1 MAGNLRP
8 LPVPRSG
15 PCERSRQ
22 WSSLRLDG
30 ELTELE
36 QALLEKH
43 LETCGDCRG
52 FDLQLRSTTH
62 LLRTAPA
69 EVPAARFEVPQ
80 RRLRLPVSRRLAFV
94 AVVAAAALG
103 SLVGSSLDRSPPS
116 KDQRAPQLSFLTRDL
131 NQLRQLP
138 RQQQQKPVSPGR
150 QPGSPPEGFI

>member
-8 LPVPRSG
+8 LAVPRSG

-43 LETCGDCRG
+43 LEACGECRE
-52 FDLQLRSTTH
+52 FDLQLRSTAD
-62 LLRTAPA
+62 LLRAAPA
-69 EVPAARFEVPQ
+69 EVPAARFEVPA

-103 SLVGSSLDRSPPS
+103 SLVGSSLDRPAPS
-116 KDQRAPQLSFLTRDL
+116 EGQPPQLSFLNRDL

-138 RQQQQKPVSPGR
+138 RQQQKPVSPER
-150 QPGSPPEGFI
+150 QPGSPPEGII

>member
-43 LETCGDCRG
+43 LEMCGDCRY
-52 FDLQLRSTTH
+52 FDLQLHSTAD

-69 EVPAARFEVPQ
+69 EVPAARFEVSA

-103 SLVGSSLDRSPPS
+103 SLIGSSLDRPAPS
-116 KDQRAPQLSFLTRDL
+116 KGQPPQLSFLNRDL

-138 RQQQQKPVSPGR
+138 RQQQKPVSPER
-150 QPGSPPEGFI
+150 QPGSPPEGII

>member
-22 WSSLRLDG
+22 WCSLRLDG
-30 ELTELE
+30 ELSELE

-43 LETCGDCRG
+43 LETCGDCRA
-52 FDLQLRSTTH
+52 FDLQLRSTAE
-62 LLRTAPA
+62 LLRAAPA
-69 EVPAARFEVPQ
+69 EAPAASFEVPA

-103 SLVGSSLDRSPPS
+103 SLVGSNLHRPAPS
-116 KDQRAPQLSFLTRDL
+116 NDQRAPQLSFLTRDL

-138 RQQQQKPVSPGR
+138 RQQQKPVSPER

>member
-43 LETCGDCRG
+43 LETCGECRE
-52 FDLQLRSTTH
+52 FDLQLRSTAD
-62 LLRTAPA
+62 LLRAAPA
-69 EVPAARFEVPQ
+69 EVPAARFDMPQ
-80 RRLRLPVSRRLAFV
+80 RRFRLPVSRRLAFV

-103 SLVGSSLDRSPPS
+103 SLVGSSLDRPAPS
-116 KDQRAPQLSFLTRDL
+116 KDQPSQLSFLTRDL

-138 RQQQQKPVSPGR
+138 RQQQQKPVSPRR